1 MFTQCP
7 QCQAIFPASAEEV
20 GEAYGH
26 VRCGRCG
33 EVFSSLDRL
42 CDNLSG
48 EGQIPTRVH
57 SDRPPTLIESRAAP
71 DPADDLFLSQEP
83 APIDFEPFEYDDDA
97 ADPDEFCVTQPTP
110 PQSRSAGWMAA
121 SLGLL
126 ILLTAQFGYAKRQ
139 NLLNDSFLRP
149 WMDRACG
156 LLGCRLPLRQAL
168 DQVVLVSRDIRPHTS
183 VEGALIISATMQN
196 RAAFFQ
202 PFPTVEITLSN
213 LSSERI
219 AMRLFQ
225 PADYL
230 ESNGISDQG
239 MAPGTLL
246 PLVFEVVDPGDD
258 AVAFEFNFR

>member
-7 QCQAIFPASAEEV
+7 QCQAIFPASAEQV

-42 CDNLSG
+42 CDQLSAG
-48 EGQIPTRVH
+48 GQIPTRVH
-57 SDRPPTLIESRAAP
+57 TDRPPTLIESKSAP
-71 DPADDLFLSQEP
+71 DPADDLFLSQPPEP
-83 APIDFEPFEYDDDA
+83 LDFVSFKYDDNA
-97 ADPDEFCVTQPTP
+97 ADPNDFYSSQVTP
-110 PQSRSAGWMAA
+110 PQSRSAIWMAA
-121 SLGLL
+121 SLGMM
-126 ILLTAQFGYAKRQ
+126 ILLTAQYGWSERET
-139 NLLNDSFLRP
+139 LLDDDLVRP
-149 WMDRACG
+149 WLDRACNA
-156 LLGCRLPLRQAL
+156 LNCQLPLRQAL

-196 RAAFFQ
+196 RASFVQ
-202 PFPTVEITLSN
+202 PFPQVEITLSN
-213 LSSERI
+213 LNSERI
-219 AMRLFQ
+219 AMRIFQ
-225 PADYL
+225 PEDYL
-230 ESNGISDQG
+230 ENSKISDRG